1 MAITIEG
8 LTKKQKLMA
17 DLMWS
22 MDSKDQVMTF
32 IRSLSPNDRQQ
43 AQVICELMV
52 LALFDEVDTIEPET
66 IDFINSIKE

>member
-8 LTKKQKLMA
+8 LSKKQKLLA

-22 MDSKDQVMTF
+22 MDNKEQVLTF
-32 IRSLSPNDRQQ
+32 INSLNDRDRRQ
-43 AQVICELMV
+43 AQVVCELMV
-52 LALFDEVDTIEPET
+52 LACFDEVDTVDQET